1 MQAEPCAESRWPAA
15 INEILETWLP
25 QDGAARCVAA
35 SLDFDV
41 PAADVARIANAILP
55 RRAEFISGRWCA
67 HAALGALGVR
77 ASSLP
82 RNILG
87 GPVWPDGVTGSITH
101 ESGFCAA
108 AVVRSSFARGIG
120 IDLFDLRHQ
129 ADIQQIAHLILGPEE
144 RPLLDTCEDAT
155 GFIQLIFSIKE
166 AVVKAVSP
174 TARRY
179 LDMHEISLSVGADS
193 FTAKLMDS
201 NEQIAGK
208 WTRIGPF
215 LLTFAVFAPLQR
227 ICRSKPGGESVGSP
241 LCPTP

>member
-1 MQAEPCAESRWPAA
+1 MAVEACAESPWPAA
-15 INEILETWLP
+15 INRILQAWLP

-41 PAADVARIANAILP
+41 PAADLARIASAVP
-55 RRAEFISGRWCA
+55 QRRAEFIAGRWCA
-67 HAALGALGVR
+67 HAALGGLGVP

-82 RNILG
+82 SDTLG
-87 GPVWPDGVTGSITH
+87 GPLWPGGVTGSITH
-101 ESGFCAA
+101 ESGICAA

-120 IDLFDLRHQ
+120 IDLFDQRHE
-129 ADIQQIAHLILGPEE
+129 ADIQQIAYLVLGPEE
-144 RPLLDTCEDAT
+144 KPLLDTCEDAT
-155 GFIQLIFSIKE
+155 GFIQLVFSIKE

-179 LDMHEISLSVGADS
+179 LDMHEISLSVGVDS
-193 FTAKLMDS
+193 FTAKLTCS

-215 LLTFAVFAPLQR
+215 LLTFAVFGQR
-227 ICRSKPGGESVGSP
+227 QDGIVIGLASAA
-241 LCPTP
+241 